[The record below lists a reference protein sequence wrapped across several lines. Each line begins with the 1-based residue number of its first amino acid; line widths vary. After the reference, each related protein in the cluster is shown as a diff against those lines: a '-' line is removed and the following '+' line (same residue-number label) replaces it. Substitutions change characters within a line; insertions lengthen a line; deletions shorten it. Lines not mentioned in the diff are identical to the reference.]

1 MRLPPLERQRSHL
14 HWQFIGSRE
23 PVDSQT
29 YTNDDSGLKIGSVL
43 TACKNIHIRHPKDE
57 VPYSLY
63 VPGEDHEHYDLSVHF
78 DTAAQFIH
86 QSRQHTNILV
96 HCMAGVSRSATLV
109 MAYLMKYLNMSYREA
124 HKAIQ
129 TNRKRVKL
137 YLVRSILTLA
147 L

>member
-1 MRLPPLERQRSHL
+1 M
-14 HWQFIGSRE
+14 
-23 PVDSQT
+23 
-29 YTNDDSGLKIGSVL
+29 L

-109 MAYLMKYLNMSYREA
+109 IAYLMKYLNMPFKEA
-124 HKAIQ
+124 HRALQ
-129 TNRKRVKL
+129 TNRRRV
-137 YLVRSILTLA
+137 SMTTLR
-147 L
+147 

>member
-1 MRLPPLERQRSHL
+1 M
-14 HWQFIGSRE
+14 
-23 PVDSQT
+23 
-29 YTNDDSGLKIGSVL
+29 L

-78 DTAAQFIH
+78 DTAAKFIH